1 MGALSLRDL
10 TFRYPGAND
19 AALQGLTLDI
29 PRGGVFGLLGPN
41 GAGKTTLISLI
52 AGQLRGASGDML
64 LDGAP
69 LAEARRRAPRSLGL
83 VPQEHA
89 FYPMLTCRENLR
101 FFGGVQGL
109 GAARLAERV
118 AAASAFA
125 RLEPVLERRA
135 GELSGGLKRRL
146 NFAIGLLTEPQVL
159 LLDEPTVG
167 VDAQSRAFL
176 LERIRAL
183 AAPDRIVVYTSHYME
198 EVQAIC
204 DRVAIIDH
212 GRVLL
217 AGPLAE
223 VLQDSARSLALRLSA
238 PLPASTC
245 AKTARCATSCASA
258 RPPISCKRCRR
269 RKPPGASPCRSRTAS
284 AISSSSSC
292 GSPTAACA
300 TDAAHPHRAVDQG
313 VACALARCAWARRA
327 FPHARGV
334 HRCASV
340 INNLALVGQVGWF
353 VTKTGML

>member
-109 GAARLAERV
+109 GAGRLAERV

-125 RLEPVLERRA
+125 RLESVLERRA

-238 PLPASTC
+238 PLPA
-245 AKTARCATSCASA
+245 
-258 RPPISCKRCRR
+258 
-269 RKPPGASPCRSRTAS
+269 
-284 AISSSSSC
+284 
-292 GSPTAACA
+292 
-300 TDAAHPHRAVDQG
+300 
-313 VACALARCAWARRA
+313 ALAAQWRARFDLREDGTLRYELRLGA
-327 FPHARGV
+327 PADLV
-334 HRCASV
+334 Q
-340 INNLALVGQVGWF
+340 ALQAAQAAGCEPLSIAYGERDLEQLF
-353 VTKTGML
+353 MRLTDRSLRD

>member
-83 VPQEHA
+83 VPQDHA

-125 RLEPVLERRA
+125 RLEPMLERRA

-238 PLPASTC
+238 PLPA
-245 AKTARCATSCASA
+245 
-258 RPPISCKRCRR
+258 
-269 RKPPGASPCRSRTAS
+269 
-284 AISSSSSC
+284 
-292 GSPTAACA
+292 
-300 TDAAHPHRAVDQG
+300 
-313 VACALARCAWARRA
+313 ALAAQWRARFDLREDGTLRYELRLGA
-327 FPHARGV
+327 PADLV
-334 HRCASV
+334 Q
-340 INNLALVGQVGWF
+340 ALQAAQAAGCEPLSIAYGERDLEQLF
-353 VTKTGML
+353 MRLTDRSLRD